1 MTRERCFIAE
11 IWNDESDAAVSVARA
26 RVAPG
31 VTTELHSLDVDERY
45 VIAAGRG
52 VVEVGDLT
60 RAVEPGD
67 VVVIPAGVPQRITNE
82 GGRGSRLLLRL
93 LAALP
98 PARLPAARIT
108 QRTAQVLLGCWP
120 AGNACASPRAVR
132 RAFAMLPTVL

>member
-1 MTRERCFIAE
+1 MEARLARLDPATEHMTRERCFIAE
-11 IWNDESDAAVSVARA
+11 IWNDESDPAVSVARA

-60 RAVEPGD
+60 RTVEPGD

-82 GGRGSRLLLRL
+82 GGEDL
-93 LAALP
+93 
-98 PARLPAARIT
+98 
-108 QRTAQVLLGCWP
+108 VFYCV
-120 AGNACASPRAVR
+120 CSPRFR
-132 RAFAMLPTVL
+132 RHGYRPLE